1 MSQPDTIN
9 LSTPSFDYN
18 ISQKSN
24 THKSLIPLDKCLS
37 EEWQIS
43 LTSKGDKQV
52 YSGDELDTIGM
63 PIGGICTGQVYLG
76 GDGKLWHWDIFKDYG
91 GAEEHADPRGPH
103 YATPLKQQSP
113 IEQGFALKLHE
124 NNETKFIALDKT
136 GFTDITFNGRYPIGY
151 VNYSDQNFPVTVA
164 LKAYSPFIPLDAGNS
179 GLPIT
184 LMEYTIKN
192 SSDSDVSLSIL
203 GWLENK
209 ICPYD
214 NEKNTGFRKN
224 EIIKSDDN
232 LVLNCNTSVEKCVAG
247 TGSMSLCLLD
257 SDNDAVGGAN
267 VDLDRLV
274 HYSNEDLSAINAD
287 YTTESEHQLIGAIQ
301 NELNLKPGE
310 TKTIKFAISWFFP
323 EYTGGDVLFSA
334 TPDENFYSTM
344 EFIPELKQKRRFYA
358 SMFKSS
364 QEVVNYVAK
373 HYQTLSGNTNAWVD
387 TWYDSTLPEW
397 LLDRTFLNISTLATG
412 TCHRFE
418 DGRFWAWEGVDSCPG
433 TCQHVWNYA
442 QAVARLFPELERN
455 LREVTDYGVAYT
467 EGGALNF
474 RAEASIWGLDLNL
487 DDIALQAIFATD
499 GQLGTI
505 LRVYREHTMT
515 ANNNFLIKLWPKVK
529 KSLQFMMTQADEN
542 SGLINTPQYNTLD
555 VTWHGKIPW
564 ISSLYLAALAAGK
577 QMACEVEDK
586 PFASLCDI
594 KLTKG
599 KKSFVDELYN
609 GEYFIHKADKNH
621 PESMQLTEGSYIDQV
636 FGQGYAMQLGL
647 ERVIP
652 KKESCSALNA
662 LWKYNFTC
670 DVGPYRDNFT
680 DVAGGRW
687 YAMAGEGGMFMCTW
701 PKDDCYKK
709 EPVLLGL
716 DVTSEGYLNECMTG
730 FEYQAASH
738 MVAEGLVEKGLA
750 IARTIHDRY
759 HASKRNPWNE
769 VECGDHY
776 SRAMASY
783 GVFINICGYQYHGP
797 KGELS
802 FHPKLTP
809 ENFKSAFTVA
819 QGWGSY
825 TQTFAENSQKVD
837 IKLAYGKLCLNKLS
851 ISRFDGKNVTSTIV
865 KLDNQ
870 EIASSIIE
878 HNDCIDI
885 LFEAVVTIATD
896 QDLTVEVN
904 YE

>member
-1 MSQPDTIN
+1 MN
-9 LSTPSFDYN
+9 YA
-18 ISQKSN
+18 
-24 THKSLIPLDKCLS
+24 DKN
-37 EEWQIS
+37 
-43 LTSKGDKQV
+43 V
-52 YSGDELDTIGM
+52 
-63 PIGGICTGQVYLG
+63 
-76 GDGKLWHWDIFKDYG
+76 
-91 GAEEHADPRGPH
+91 
-103 YATPLKQQSP
+103 
-113 IEQGFALKLHE
+113 
-124 NNETKFIALDKT
+124 
-136 GFTDITFNGRYPIGY
+136 
-151 VNYSDQNFPVTVA
+151 PVTVA
-164 LKAYSPFIPLDAGNS
+164 LKAYSPFIPLDADNS
-179 GLPIT
+179 GLPVT
-184 LMEYTIKN
+184 LKEYTIKN
-192 SSDSDVSLSIL
+192 TSGTNVSLSII

-209 ICPYD
+209 VCPYD
-214 NEKNTGFRKN
+214 NNESSGLRKN
-224 EIIKSDDN
+224 EIIKNDN
-232 LVLNCNTSVEKCVAG
+232 NLLLNCYTHVEKGIAG
-247 TGSMSLCLLD
+247 TGSMSLSLLD
-257 SDNDAVGGAN
+257 SDDNTYGGTN
-267 VDLDRLV
+267 IDLDKLA
-274 HYSNEDLSAINAD
+274 HLSNEDLSGLSAD
-287 YTTESEHQLIGAIQ
+287 YKTESEHQLFGAIQ

-323 EYTGGDVLFSA
+323 EYTGGDVLFSS

-344 EFIPELKQKRRFYA
+344 EFIPDLKQKRRFYA
-358 SMFKSS
+358 SMFESS

-373 HYQTLSGNTNAWVD
+373 HYQTLSGNTNTWVD

-442 QAVARLFPELERN
+442 QAMARLFPELERN
-455 LREVTDYGVAYT
+455 LREVTDYGVAYSE
-467 EGGALNF
+467 EGSINF
-474 RAEASIWGLDLNL
+474 RAEASIWGLKLTPEE
-487 DDIALQAIFATD
+487 IALQAIFATD

-542 SGLINTPQYNTLD
+542 SGLIDTPQYNTLD

-577 QMACEVEDK
+577 QMATEVKDE
-586 PFASLCDI
+586 PFASLCESN
-594 KLTKG
+594 LTKG

-609 GEYFIHKADKNH
+609 GEYFVHKADDKH

-636 FGQGYAMQLGL
+636 FGQGYAMQLGI

-652 KKESCSALNA
+652 KAESCSALNA
-662 LWKYNFTC
+662 LWKYNFTG

-687 YAMAGEGGMFMCTW
+687 YAMLGEGGLLMCTW
-701 PKDDCYKK
+701 PKNDCYKK

-738 MVAEGLVEKGLA
+738 MIAEGMVEKGLA
-750 IARTIHDRY
+750 ITRTIHDRY

-819 QGWGSY
+819 KGWGSY
-825 TQTFAENSQKVD
+825 AQTFFDNVQNVVL
-837 IKLAYGKLCLNKLS
+837 KLVYGNLCLNKLS
-851 ISRFDGKNVTSTIV
+851 ITRFDDKNVISTIV
-865 KLDNQ
+865 KIDNQ
-870 EIASSIIE
+870 AVSSSITE
-878 HNDCIDI
+878 NNGCIDI
-885 LFEAVVTIATD
+885 FFDGVVTIATD
-896 QDLTVEVN
+896 QEFTVEVN